1 MKTQNFTVGCSFGH
15 ERDALFQHAKTR
27 TTVSLP
33 LQDGS
38 VYCFAKDV
46 NIQWRH
52 GIPQL
57 APEKQV
63 DEGRISVI
71 AWGWVGT
78 GE

>member
-1 MKTQNFTVGCSFGH
+1 MFFLLVGN
-15 ERDALFQHAKTR
+15 L
-27 TTVSLP
+27 
-33 LQDGS
+33 
-38 VYCFAKDV
+38 CFAKDV

-57 APEKQV
+57 SPEKQV
-63 DEGRISVI
+63 DKGRISVI